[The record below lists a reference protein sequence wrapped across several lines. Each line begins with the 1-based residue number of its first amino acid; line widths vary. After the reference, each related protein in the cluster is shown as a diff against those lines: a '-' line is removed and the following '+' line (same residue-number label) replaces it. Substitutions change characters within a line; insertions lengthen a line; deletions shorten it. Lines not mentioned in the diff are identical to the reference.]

1 MVAESMVAEVVR
13 PAPESLQEST
23 PQIPKRR
30 GRPPGSVNRGPSK
43 RGRPRKS
50 MADRIGGVLSMA
62 NLLFAFAP
70 PEYQR
75 DALDMMEIAAI
86 SKALDDAARENAQLY
101 KYLDTVLGGTGSA
114 MLNLAIV
121 VACVTGR
128 RFARHGIYIG
138 RDWDDRL
145 GAFIA
150 MNVGDVEAVDFASII
165 GTVNEP
171 EGMAAG

>member
-1 MVAESMVAEVVR
+1 MASETIQA
-13 PAPESLQEST
+13 APESLIEAM
-23 PQIPKRR
+23 PQATATPKRR
-30 GRPPGSVNRGPSK
+30 GRPPGSTNKTPSK

-70 PEYQR
+70 PQYQQ
-75 DALDMMEIAAI
+75 DALDMTEITAIAKSLDEAA
-86 SKALDDAARENAQLY
+86 KENAQLY
-101 KYLDTVLGGTGSA
+101 KYLDTALGGTGSA

-150 MNVGDVEAVDFASII
+150 MSAGPVDAVDFSAII
-165 GTVNEP
+165 GSAPEP
-171 EGMAAG
+171 ERMATA